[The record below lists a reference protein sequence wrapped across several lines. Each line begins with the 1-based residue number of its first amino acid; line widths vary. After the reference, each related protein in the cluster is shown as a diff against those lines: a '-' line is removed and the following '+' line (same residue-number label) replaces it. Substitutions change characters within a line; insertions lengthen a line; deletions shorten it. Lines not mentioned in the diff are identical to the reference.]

1 MVTDVYSARGIG
13 ARLAAHRISAH
24 PGLLSLQR
32 IAGDAQ
38 GGSPMRLLAL
48 LIASTWILGGCAGM
62 QQADPPRVTVV
73 DVEPAESQGL
83 EARMLLKLR
92 VQNPNQVPIDFN
104 GVSLELT
111 VLDKSFASGVSNQ
124 SGTVPAFGETV
135 IAVPVSISVLGLLG
149 HAMGMMGGKSVDK
162 INYEMRGKLNST
174 NSGSLHFKSHGEL
187 SLPGS

>member
-1 MVTDVYSARGIG
+1 
-13 ARLAAHRISAH
+13 
-24 PGLLSLQR
+24 
-32 IAGDAQ
+32 
-38 GGSPMRLLAL
+38 MRLLAL